1 MLASSGCFDTNVLIK
16 SRTLYFSL
24 QVRGLSQSESEKRVV
39 KHLENSIKQKIA
51 KSGLEFGGRTIE
63 VKVIT
68 AGGGGLPGTGGGSNS
83 IGGPDDDL
91 LLGNVKSEE
100 EKQLQGMVYNLMVSG
115 FSSLL
120 ILFGGGFVRKIHF

>member
-1 MLASSGCFDTNVLIK
+1 M
-16 SRTLYFSL
+16 
-24 QVRGLSQSESEKRVV
+24 

-68 AGGGGLPGTGGGSNS
+68 AGGGGLPGTGGGSAS

-115 FSSLL
+115 FSPYLFFVVSFGRL
-120 ILFGGGFVRKIHF
+120 IFNCRNSQSH